1 MYKFNLQSVL
11 DHRQSTED
19 NLKRELAQIRQQ
31 VLTTMQQLEALEER
45 ERYTMAL
52 LRQEQVEGISSD
64 QVVGFHAYLDRLSEQ
79 IIKQKEALLSVKQ
92 QESAKIDALGEAL
105 KKRKILEKLKEQGLQ
120 RYNQMILKNEM
131 NFIDEI
137 AVNQYVKKNR
147 EVDGNGQ

>member
-31 VLTTMQQLEALEER
+31 VLTTQQQLEALEER

-52 LRQEQVEGISSD
+52 LRREQVEGISSD

-147 EVDGNGQ
+147 EIDGNGQ